1 MTLTLN
7 NTNSLSD
14 TYATIEYVDS
24 LLVASGGV
32 SQTDFDTSVA
42 NLQSKDIAYN
52 NTLQSH
58 ISLIDTNTTSIATHT
73 NDIAVLNTKQLQNF
87 NGINDISTNLTNNY
101 QTNSQLTTNFY
112 NKTETDNIRKLLYII
127 HSRYNIL

>member
-1 MTLTLN
+1 MRYEAAIRFLRLLKEYETFPAAACVARFWAQPP

-42 NLQSKDIAYN
+42 NLQSKAIAYN
-52 NTLQSH
+52 NT
-58 ISLIDTNTTSIATHT
+58 
-73 NDIAVLNTKQLQNF
+73 
-87 NGINDISTNLTNNY
+87 
-101 QTNSQLTTNFY
+101 
-112 NKTETDNIRKLLYII
+112 
-127 HSRYNIL
+127 